1 MGFHSKWVH
10 LMMLCITNASY
21 SILINGE
28 LHGNIT
34 STSGLRQGDPLSPYL
49 FLMCTEGLHGLI
61 KKAAYSGDIRG
72 VPICQNGPK
81 LTCLLFADNSVIF
94 CRAKESECQ
103 CLLDILAK
111 YENASG
117 QQINRTKTTL
127 FFSKSTTEEVQTSI
141 KNMLGVSVIQK
152 YEKYVGLPSL
162 VGQKKKES
170 FTHIKQQVWKILADW
185 EAKLLSQV
193 GREILIKSVAQALP
207 TYTMTCFKLSL
218 SLCHE
223 IESMICRFFWGQKG
237 DSRKIHWVKW
247 QDLCKPKSQG
257 GMGFKGLALFNDALL
272 AKQTWRLLH
281 DTDSL
286 FYRCLRRN
294 FSQTLQSW
302 KQKIQEMLHTLG
314 RAF

>member
-1 MGFHSKWVH
+1 MEKVQ
-10 LMMLCITNASY
+10 
-21 SILINGE
+21 IL
-28 LHGNIT
+28 
-34 STSGLRQGDPLSPYL
+34 
-49 FLMCTEGLHGLI
+49 
-61 KKAAYSGDIRG
+61 
-72 VPICQNGPK
+72 
-81 LTCLLFADNSVIF
+81 
-94 CRAKESECQ
+94 
-103 CLLDILAK
+103 
-111 YENASG
+111 
-117 QQINRTKTTL
+117 
-127 FFSKSTTEEVQTSI
+127 I

-162 VGQKKKES
+162 VGGKKNES
-170 FTHIKQQVWKILADW
+170 FTHIKQQVWKILAGW

-193 GREILIKSVAQALP
+193 GREILIKSMAQALP
-207 TYTMTCFKLSL
+207 TYTMACFKLL
-218 SLCHE
+218 FSLCHE

-257 GMGFKGLALFNDALL
+257 GMGFKGLTLFNDALL

-286 FYRCLRRN
+286 FYRCLRQN

-302 KQKIQEMLHTLG
+302 KQKIREMLHTLG